1 MQTKPGVF
9 KAYDLRGVYGSDF
22 DEELAY
28 KLGLAYCIWRRGE
41 IAGDKPLTIVIGH
54 DMRLSYQPLHQALQQ
69 GLLDGGAD
77 VLDIGLC
84 STPTFY
90 YGVAEQLADGGIM
103 VSASHNP
110 QEYNGFKIVRDRA
123 KPVGEN
129 SGLAEL
135 KELVLNQVLTPAA
148 QPGSYRE
155 VTETL
160 ERQLAYDLKI
170 AGDQPIKPLKVVID
184 PANSMGG
191 PYFEKLLA
199 QLPQIALIRMNWPLD
214 GSFPNHEADPFK
226 PENIQPLCQMVIGQ
240 QADLG
245 IATDGDADRIF
256 FVDNLGQPL
265 EPGIVRAIM
274 AKIFLQER
282 PGSTI
287 AYDIRPGKITQD
299 TIVEN
304 GGQPLVT
311 RVGHSLIKADM
322 LASGAY
328 FAGESSGHFFLNMD
342 QGCYEVPGII
352 ALKLLQALSA
362 SGQTLAEFVQP
373 YRKYFHSGEINRR
386 VADPVAKIKL
396 VAERYADGQPDY
408 LDGITITY
416 PDFWYNVRASN
427 TEPLLRLNL
436 EAATPELMAAKRDEV
451 LALLAD

>member
-1 MQTKPGVF
+1 MQTQAGVF
-9 KAYDLRGVYGSDF
+9 KAYDLRGVYERDF

-28 KLGLAYCIWRRGE
+28 KLGLAYCFWRGQE
-41 IAGDKPLTIVIGH
+41 LAGASQPTIIIGH
-54 DMRLSYQPLHQALQQ
+54 DMRLSSPALSQALAQ
-69 GLLDGGAD
+69 GLVAGGAK

-90 YGVAEQLADGGIM
+90 YAVAEQSAAGGIM

-110 QEYNGFKIVRDRA
+110 KEYNGFKIVRDRA
-123 KPVGEN
+123 KPVSET
-129 SGLAEL
+129 SGLLEL
-135 KELVLNQVLTPAA
+135 RDLVLNQPLTPAS
-148 QPGSYRE
+148 QPGNYQE
-155 VTETL
+155 LAGVL
-160 ERQLAYDLKI
+160 ARQIDYDLSL
-170 AGDQPIKPLKVVID
+170 AGDQPIKPLKIVMD
-184 PANSMGG
+184 PANAMGG

-199 QLPQIALIRMNWPLD
+199 KLPQISLIHMNWPLD

-226 PENIQPLCQMVIGQ
+226 PDNIQPLSQMVVGQ

-265 EPGIVRAIM
+265 EPGVVRAIM
-274 AKIFLQER
+274 AKIFLAER

-287 AYDIRPGKITQD
+287 AYDIRPGRITSD
-299 TIVEN
+299 TIVVN

-311 RVGHSLIKADM
+311 RVGHSLIKAAM
-322 LASGAY
+322 LEANAY

-342 QGCYEVPGII
+342 HGCYEVPGIV

-362 SGQTLAEFVQP
+362 SGQTLAEFVSP
-373 YRKYFHSGEINRR
+373 YNKYAHSGEINRR

-396 VAERYADGQPDY
+396 IAEHYADGQPDF
-408 LDGITITY
+408 LDGVTVTY
-416 PDFWYNVRASN
+416 PDFWFNVRASN

-436 EAATPELMAAKRDEV
+436 EAINPEIMAAKRDEV